1 YIPKEALVLYD
12 EYPRI
17 LESNQNL
24 EEEEVTWIESQ
35 TKHHRLLKNQ
45 AFSHDFLDNQRKI
58 EHPRIYFSLLQKGM
72 GSTRVTSIHNF
83 HYREMQK
90 FFGQMPMIKAEV
102 EGWLNRDYSLV
113 VMTENEER
121 AKQVQGTFNDFKLK
135 AKILESNDEIEEGT
149 LQILPYT
156 LQHGFELIEEKIAV
170 LTEAELFNRLA
181 KKRRRQLN
189 ISNAERI
196 KNYNEL
202 NPGDY
207 VVHVSHGIGKYIG
220 METVEIRG
228 VHQDYLT
235 IEYQKKDR
243 VLIPVTQLNLIQK
256 YVSAEGKEPR
266 IHKLGGTTW
275 AKTKTRVQKQ
285 VEDIADERIELYPEG
300 ESRKGFAFS
309 KNDAYYR
316 AF

>member
-1 YIPKEALVLYD
+1 
-12 EYPRI
+12 
-17 LESNQNL
+17 
-24 EEEEVTWIESQ
+24 
-35 TKHHRLLKNQ
+35 
-45 AFSHDFLDNQRKI
+45 
-58 EHPRIYFSLLQKGM
+58 
-72 GSTRVTSIHNF
+72 
-83 HYREMQK
+83 
-90 FFGQMPMIKAEV
+90 MPMIKAEV

-121 AKQVQGTFNDFKLK
+121 ANQILGTFKDFKLN
-135 AKILESNDEIEEGT
+135 AKILEADESIEETG

-156 LQHGFELIEEKIAV
+156 LQHGLVLIEEKVAV
-170 LTEAELFNRLA
+170 LTEAVLFNRMA

-207 VVHVSHGIGKYIG
+207 VVHVSHGIGKYVG

-235 IEYQKKDR
+235 IEYQKNDR

-285 VEDIADERIELYPEG
+285 VEDIADELIELYAER
-300 ESRKGFAFS
+300 ESRRGYAFS

-316 AF
+316 EFEEAFPYTETPDQLRSIQEVNKDMEYVIPMYRIFIGEVSYEITEYTLYEALHSVFK